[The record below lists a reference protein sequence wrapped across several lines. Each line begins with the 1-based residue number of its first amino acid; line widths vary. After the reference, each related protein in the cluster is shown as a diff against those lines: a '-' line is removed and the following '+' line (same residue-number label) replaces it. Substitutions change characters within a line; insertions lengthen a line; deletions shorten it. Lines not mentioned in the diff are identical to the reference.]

1 MFIVIISSII
11 VVVSLFI
18 GFFPHT
24 EHCGMLSSVGIHK
37 CPGWEFHIVL
47 GGLLYILAVFISQ
60 KGDADIIT
68 SYVTSYTSNTPKELL
83 PQ

>member
-11 VVVSLFI
+11 VVVSLFV

-24 EHCGMLSSVGIHK
+24 EHCDMLSAVGIHS

-60 KGDADIIT
+60 KGDIHIIT